1 MIKLKCQY
9 HSLATDSEGNAL
21 LTFKFPPQDVFTVKS
36 AVRILTG
43 LILAGK
49 DELTLAITEYKKTRT
64 LTQNAYYWGLLN
76 KLKNKLKTREDELH
90 IQLLQRYGQDQKD
103 ENGNTVIFSLR
114 SDISPVGILKYS
126 KVIGTGTVNGVEFTH
141 YKALKGS
148 SEMDTAEM
156 NVLIDGLISE
166 CKEVGIETD
175 TPQELERLRGIW
187 SEKQTEQS
195 VRHTEEGQRQSLGA

>member
-1 MIKLKCQY
+1 MKLKFNNLHITQSAEQVLLIVEV
-9 HSLATDSEGNAL
+9 HKDSDYAARVIVDEIKRKVG
-21 LTFKFPPQDVFTVKS
+21 KVFQMKISEYRKS
-36 AVRILTG
+36 
-43 LILAGK
+43 
-49 DELTLAITEYKKTRT
+49 RT
-64 LTQNAYYWGLLN
+64 LTQNAYYWTLLN
-76 KLKNKLKTREDELH
+76 KLKNVLKTGEDELH
-90 IQLLQRYGQDQKD
+90 ITLLQRYGQDQKD

-126 KVIGTGTVNGVEFTH
+126 KVIGTGEVNGTEFTH

-148 SEMDTAEM
+148 SEMNTAEM

>member
-1 MIKLKCQY
+1 MKLKFNNLHITQSADQVLLIVEV
-9 HSLATDSEGNAL
+9 HKDSDYVARVIVDEIKRKVG
-21 LTFKFPPQDVFTVKS
+21 KVFQMKISEYRKS
-36 AVRILTG
+36 
-43 LILAGK
+43 
-49 DELTLAITEYKKTRT
+49 RT
-64 LTQNAYYWGLLN
+64 LTQNAYYWALVG
-76 KLKNKLKTREDELH
+76 KLKNVLRTNEDELH

-126 KVIGTGTVNGVEFTH
+126 KAIGTGEVNGAEFTH

-156 NVLIDGLISE
+156 NTLIDGLISE

-175 TPQELERLRGIW
+175 TPQELERLKGLW
-187 SEKQTEQS
+187 QKKDVSSAGEQT
-195 VRHTEEGQRQSLGA
+195 T

>member
-1 MIKLKCQY
+1 MKLKFNNLHITQSAEQVLLIVEV
-9 HSLATDSEGNAL
+9 HKDSDYAARVIVDEI
-21 LTFKFPPQDVFTVKS
+21 KRK
-36 AVRILTG
+36 
-43 LILAGK
+43 AGK
-49 DELTLAITEYKKTRT
+49 LFNMAISEYRNSRT
-64 LTQNAYYWGLLN
+64 LTQNAYYWALLS
-76 KLKNKLKTREDELH
+76 KLKNALRTSEDELH
-90 IQLLQRYGQDQKD
+90 ITLLQRYGQDQKD

-156 NVLIDGLISE
+156 NILIDGLISE

-175 TPQELERLRGIW
+175 TPSEIARLKDLW
-187 SEKQTEQS
+187 QKKDVSSADEQT
-195 VRHTEEGQRQSLGA
+195 A